1 MFNLSI
7 PWKNFDL
14 RMHASYLIPPSLNS
28 TSGCWVTKSKYHVFS
43 SGGRDDRGRGGPG
56 GQNDG
61 RKKSSQRMDPDG
73 WSTTPVKAAPSK
85 PTQAYDASM
94 NPFLQRSSGPT
105 NPFGKKVKLISFP
118 FVFVSQHSTTFSYV
132 ILHSICFT
140 HDDTLITNHNLLP
153 KCLGQIEQ

>member
-1 MFNLSI
+1 M
-7 PWKNFDL
+7 
-14 RMHASYLIPPSLNS
+14 PPSFNS
-28 TSGCWVTKSKYHVFS
+28 TSGCWVAKSKDYKYRDVFS
-43 SGGRDDRGRGGPG
+43 SGGGRDDRGRGGPG

-105 NPFGKKVKLISFP
+105 NPFGKKVKLMNLSAHFRQP
-118 FVFVSQHSTTFSYV
+118 TFNDIFFCY
-132 ILHSICFT
+132 FT
-140 HDDTLITNHNLLP
+140 FHMFYS
-153 KCLGQIEQ
+153 

>member
-1 MFNLSI
+1 MF
-7 PWKNFDL
+7 
-14 RMHASYLIPPSLNS
+14 
-28 TSGCWVTKSKYHVFS
+28 FS

-105 NPFGKKVKLISFP
+105 NPFGKKVKLILPFRSFLLTYIQWHFLWFYIP
-118 FVFVSQHSTTFSYV
+118 YVLAVLSSQTFSCAY
-132 ILHSICFT
+132 T
-140 HDDTLITNHNLLP
+140 ETNK
-153 KCLGQIEQ
+153 KCLLLAEVNSKLSFHCVCLPCQTQTLFSCVLRSHQS

>member
-14 RMHASYLIPPSLNS
+14 KMHASYLIPPSLNS

-105 NPFGKKVKLISFP
+105 NPFGKKVKLILPFRSFSSANIQRHFLMWFYIP
-118 FVFVSQHSTTFSYV
+118 YV
-132 ILHSICFT
+132 LLMMILWLRIIIYYQNV
-140 HDDTLITNHNLLP
+140 LA
-153 KCLGQIEQ
+153 K

>member
-14 RMHASYLIPPSLNS
+14 KMHASYLIPPSLNS
-28 TSGCWVTKSKYHVFS
+28 TSGCWVTKSKDHKYHFVFS

-140 HDDTLITNHNLLP
+140 HDDTYFDY
-153 KCLGQIEQ
+153 ES

>member
-14 RMHASYLIPPSLNS
+14 KMHASYLIPPSLNS
-28 TSGCWVTKSKYHVFS
+28 TSGCWVTKSKDHKYHFVFS

-105 NPFGKKVKLISFP
+105 NPFGKKVKLNNLSLCFRQAAVDDIF
-118 FVFVSQHSTTFSYV
+118 FCDFTFHMFYSWWYFDYE
-132 ILHSICFT
+132 S
-140 HDDTLITNHNLLP
+140 
-153 KCLGQIEQ
+153 